1 MQQAAEKILG
11 VTTDAQKIAVID
23 QIDSSNKRLRA
34 LKHELEKLSPL
45 VSDSRALSPSDSKD
59 VSKIITYM
67 CISLCGVTE
76 LYLFQSLEKVHSTN
90 DVDRSAT
97 IASEAQQL
105 KKEIEEQLEDETK
118 KRDALS
124 KLALIDAKKKSRDAN
139 ATTSKDVEVE
149 LLTTDR
155 IIAKLKG
162 AFSYWGLITFSDET
176 NTTFMKQ
183 KISRC

>member
-1 MQQAAEKILG
+1 MLHSADIFLAKAVSQNEVIHANAKDIDSIFKLQVWNENSSNKNGENLEEIKARVAKIKTDIELEEKMQQAAEKILG

-76 LYLFQSLEKVHSTN
+76 LYLF
-90 DVDRSAT
+90 
-97 IASEAQQL
+97 
-105 KKEIEEQLEDETK
+105 
-118 KRDALS
+118 
-124 KLALIDAKKKSRDAN
+124 
-139 ATTSKDVEVE
+139 
-149 LLTTDR
+149 
-155 IIAKLKG
+155 
-162 AFSYWGLITFSDET
+162 
-176 NTTFMKQ
+176 
-183 KISRC
+183 